1 MNGRPSLSLARAA
14 RASTLAALAT
24 AALGCTHAAVTPV
37 RATTAL
43 PDVRTPEAAKLPTAT
58 LPADLDLDYTF
69 ELLREPFP
77 MVGITVVLRG
87 AAEGKTVLTL
97 PQWASVTQP
106 EREIHGLSA
115 TGDDGAPLAVT
126 HDAKTGWTV
135 AHAPGAVLH
144 VHYTLVST
152 QYEIGNRPDSFFR
165 PLITPTL
172 FHLIGTTGLLNPDD
186 TRHQGAQRIAV
197 HWRGFKE
204 ARWTVASSFSID
216 QDGFRVSKTLDAFRQ
231 ALFLAGDIR
240 LESREIHGH
249 PLWVALA
256 GHDWGFTDEAFL
268 DAAERVVLGQRAFF
282 NDFDWPYFLISAIPA
297 GVYEPGSHSL
307 GGTGLTQSFGLF
319 LAPRT
324 GLETFPDGGGLPWL
338 LGHELFH
345 LWNGERYHLEEPEL
359 LGYWFSE
366 GFTNFYARRLLY
378 RTGVIDLGA
387 FVANLNDEVTRY
399 FTSRVRDEPA
409 SRIAKDFWKDGS
421 VQKLPYL
428 RGDVI
433 ALLVDAEIRAVSH
446 GAKSLDDLMKEV
458 LVRQPV
464 PPVVNSETFLAAIA
478 RYTSPAFTARLRKVV
493 VEGAT
498 AAVDPRLLEPCL
510 HAHTETLGRFDAGF
524 DADRSQ
530 QTHVISGV
538 VAGSSAERAG
548 LRDGQTL
555 VLAHLRPDDV
565 RTAVTLVVESAGV
578 KKTVS
583 YLPQGS
589 SPIAVPVFTAASP
602 LPEECAKL
610 L

>member
-1 MNGRPSLSLARAA
+1 MTGRPSLSLACAA
-14 RASTLAALAT
+14 RAASTALAALTT
-24 AALGCTHAAVTPV
+24 AALGCTHAVVTPV
-37 RATTAL
+37 RATPAPPNARAAETA
-43 PDVRTPEAAKLPTAT
+43 K

-324 GLETFPDGGGLPWL
+324 GLEIFPDGGGLPWL

-409 SRIAKDFWKDGS
+409 
-421 VQKLPYL
+421 
-428 RGDVI
+428 
-433 ALLVDAEIRAVSH
+433 
-446 GAKSLDDLMKEV
+446 
-458 LVRQPV
+458 
-464 PPVVNSETFLAAIA
+464 
-478 RYTSPAFTARLRKVV
+478 
-493 VEGAT
+493 
-498 AAVDPRLLEPCL
+498 
-510 HAHTETLGRFDAGF
+510 
-524 DADRSQ
+524 
-530 QTHVISGV
+530 
-538 VAGSSAERAG
+538 
-548 LRDGQTL
+548 
-555 VLAHLRPDDV
+555 
-565 RTAVTLVVESAGV
+565 
-578 KKTVS
+578 
-583 YLPQGS
+583 
-589 SPIAVPVFTAASP
+589 
-602 LPEECAKL
+602 
-610 L
+610 